1 MENIELTKRE
11 AKELAAACWLIWA
24 RSIESGDP
32 AKDSDKTKMYYV
44 QYDNALK
51 QWTAL

>member
-24 RSIESGDP
+24 SSLESGDP
-32 AKDSDKTKMYYV
+32 ANDSAKTKMYKA

-51 QWTAL
+51 QWRAL